1 MADDLQASLEQYKIQ
16 LQQVEAALSAEPEN
30 EELKKLKVDLEEI
43 INITQELIQ
52 PTSTRG
58 PHSPTSNGN
67 ASDDEGGSA
76 EKAAPKAVKEWRVG
90 DRCMAVWSKNSQ
102 YYAAIIEGISE
113 GKAAVAFEGYNV
125 TEMNK
130 LIQLRPYVEQP
141 AAKKYVWDSKAR
153 GNRAQ
158 FQADKEKRRVKALKK
173 AQRLKQIEEDKESD
187 KRKWKEFAT
196 KAAAKSMKGVK
207 RESIF
212 ASPDTTKGRVGVGT
226 CGVSDKPMT
235 KPTAPQTTHVPTTSK
250 TNRSV
255 F

>member
-1 MADDLQASLEQYKIQ
+1 MADDLQANLDQYKIQ
-16 LQQVEAALSAEPEN
+16 LQQVEAALLGEPDS

-43 INITQELIQ
+43 INITQGLLQ
-52 PTSTRG
+52 PASTRG
-58 PHSPTSNGN
+58 PNSPASSGE
-67 ASDDEGGSA
+67 SDDE
-76 EKAAPKAVKEWRVG
+76 AAKSVPFKEWRVG

-102 YYAAIIEGISE
+102 YYPAIIEGISE

-130 LIQLRPYVEQP
+130 LVQLRPYVEQP
-141 AAKKYVWDSKAR
+141 PAKKYVFDSKGRA
-153 GNRAQ
+153 NKAQ
-158 FQADKEKRRVKALKK
+158 FQADKEKRRLKAQKK

-226 CGVSDKPMT
+226 CGVSDKPMS
-235 KPTAPQTTHVPTTSK
+235 KPTAPQTTHVPSTSK
-250 TNRSV
+250 INRSV